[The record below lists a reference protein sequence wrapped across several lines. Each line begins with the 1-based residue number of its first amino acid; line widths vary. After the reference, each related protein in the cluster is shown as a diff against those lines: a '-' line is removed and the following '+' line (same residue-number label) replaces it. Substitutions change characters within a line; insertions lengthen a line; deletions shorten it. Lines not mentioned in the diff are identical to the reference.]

1 MSGWTLHWS
10 AATPSTNMLAL
21 EGARKGAATG
31 SVWITDHQT
40 AGRGRLVGSER
51 RAWIERP
58 GCSIL
63 MSALL
68 RPQVPMTVVSSL
80 TLAAAVAFG
89 EALRDLTDVPVEV
102 KWPNDLLVAGR
113 KLGGILTEA
122 TTDDRGRLAVVV
134 GVGINVNGPR
144 EALPP
149 EIAAAATSLEAE
161 SGRRQ
166 DRLELIVA
174 MLGGLEEAAALFD
187 LHQGLGPLAD
197 RWRALAAMQGRRVK
211 LAQEDREGVP
221 VDLSPDGGLVVDWDD
236 QTRTT
241 VRAGEVFFLP
251 PAQSAQPSSSSSGQG
266 SQESPTPSPSSST

>member
-1 MSGWTLHWS
+1 
-10 AATPSTNMLAL
+10 
-21 EGARKGAATG
+21 
-31 SVWITDHQT
+31 
-40 AGRGRLVGSER
+40 
-51 RAWIERP
+51 
-58 GCSIL
+58 
-63 MSALL
+63 
-68 RPQVPMTVVSSL
+68 MT
-80 TLAAAVAFG
+80 AAAS
-89 EALRDLTDVPVEV
+89 PSSS
-102 KWPNDLLVAGR
+102 
-113 KLGGILTEA
+113 
-122 TTDDRGRLAVVV
+122 